1 MDHRYRL
8 SALASFLLLS
18 LHASPSRADLFVT
31 SFLNDSVLRYDQ
43 TTKLRLYASAGIPEY
58 WVVSVEGE
66 WIDVYRV
73 PAGDAYREHR
83 RAAGGDTV
91 APAAFPDVVVT
102 VADVFA

>member
-1 MDHRYRL
+1 MRHVIHVVVFLMAGVQASLSGQAAPPAAQAFDRL
-8 SALASFLLLS
+8 KAL
-18 LHASPSRADLFVT
+18 
-31 SFLNDSVLRYDQ
+31 
-43 TTKLRLYASAGIPEY
+43 
-58 WVVSVEGE
+58 EGE